1 MRAAALRE
9 ARGAANALT
18 WHFHRYRTIAMP
30 KNKRPLPRTSNN
42 PREPD
47 TASQAQ
53 ILTDL
58 ALAIAEREEE
68 PGFGTVDEREEELL
82 VAVRKL
88 LRKKRDEALYEA
100 IETARFTDPEACR
113 LLRGR
118 IEEEAATL
126 RLRREADG
134 AGADYEIDAFLI
146 PLFVRS
152 PGGLVADETFQDEAA
167 FEELSRSLHAGGL
180 EGSSGKVV
188 LIQHAY
194 DLAEVDHVAFS
205 TLQEMLREAAAS
217 MLEKKLQPAP
227 TIEASIRGWS
237 GERFAPDE
245 SALELRF
252 LLGFSLKRADDP
264 FYAIPEGEEAADAWY
279 AAREERYRAWTFQV
293 APLVRRCLARDPERL
308 HVDFLYQDLFYGA
321 KELGVAELSTL
332 STLSEVARTLAAKEL
347 EADQVHAVVA
357 PIDAG
362 EHIVLR
368 INLYALD
375 GGRPWG
381 SVETA
386 VDLAA
391 DLSVEVDNLCDAL
404 LAIGLEGVSVASGFS
419 EDGHA
424 EGAEPWEPR

>member
-1 MRAAALRE
+1 
-9 ARGAANALT
+9 
-18 WHFHRYRTIAMP
+18 MP

-53 ILTDL
+53 ELADV
-58 ALAIAEREEE
+58 ALAIAEREDE
-68 PGFGTVDEREEELL
+68 PGFGTDDEREEELL
-82 VAVRKL
+82 GAVRKL
-88 LRKKRDEALYEA
+88 LRKKRDEVLYEA

-126 RLRREADG
+126 RVRRDEAE
-134 AGADYEIDAFLI
+134 YEIDAFLI

-152 PGGLVADETFQDEAA
+152 PGGLVAEETFQDPEA
-167 FEELSRSLHAGGL
+167 FEALSASFHAGGL
-180 EGSSGKVV
+180 EGGSGKVV

-194 DLAEVDHVAFS
+194 DLAEVDHIAFS
-205 TLQEMLREAAAS
+205 TLQEMLREAANS
-217 MLEKKLQPAP
+217 LLEKKLQPAP
-227 TIEASIRGWS
+227 AIEASIRGWT
-237 GERFAPDE
+237 GERFAPDD
-245 SALELRF
+245 SAVELRF

-264 FYAIPEGEEAADAWY
+264 FYAIPNDEAGSDAWY

-293 APLVRRCLARDPERL
+293 APLLRRCLASDPERV

-321 KELGVAELSTL
+321 KEQGVSELSTL
-332 STLSEVARTLAAKEL
+332 STLSEVARTLSAKEL
-347 EADQVHAVVA
+347 EADQVHAAVA

-391 DLSVEVDNLCDAL
+391 DLAVEVDNLCDAL
-404 LAIGLEGVSVASGFS
+404 LALGLEGVSIAGGFS

-424 EGAEPWEPR
+424 EGAEPYEAR

>member
-1 MRAAALRE
+1 
-9 ARGAANALT
+9 
-18 WHFHRYRTIAMP
+18 MP

-53 ILTDL
+53 ELTDL
-58 ALAIAEREEE
+58 ALAIAEREDE
-68 PGFGTVDEREEELL
+68 PGFGTDDEREQELL
-82 VAVRKL
+82 GAVRKL

-126 RLRREADG
+126 RVRRDEAE
-134 AGADYEIDAFLI
+134 YEIDAFLI

-152 PGGLVADETFQDEAA
+152 PGGLVAEETFQDPEA
-167 FEELSRSLHAGGL
+167 FEALSASFHAGGL
-180 EGSSGKVV
+180 EGSSGTVV

-194 DLAEVDHVAFS
+194 DLAEVDHIAFS
-205 TLQEMLREAAAS
+205 TLQEMLREAANS
-217 MLEKKLQPAP
+217 LLEKKLQPAP
-227 TIEASIRGWS
+227 AIEASIRGWT
-237 GERFAPDE
+237 GERFAPDD
-245 SALELRF
+245 AAVELRF
-252 LLGFSLKRADDP
+252 LLGFSLKRTDDP
-264 FYAIPEGEEAADAWY
+264 FYAIPSDEAGADAWY

-293 APLVRRCLARDPERL
+293 APLLRRCLATDPDRV

-321 KELGVAELSTL
+321 KEQGVSELSTL
-332 STLSEVARTLAAKEL
+332 STLSEVARTLSAKEL
-347 EADQVHAVVA
+347 EAGQVHAAVA

-391 DLSVEVDNLCDAL
+391 DLSVEVVNLCDAL
-404 LAIGLEGVSVASGFS
+404 LALGLEGVSIASGFS

-424 EGAEPWEPR
+424 EGAEPYEAR